1 VHTGDLL
8 ALVGGRDFQQSRFDR
23 ATRALRQPGSAFK
36 PFVFAVAL
44 REGYAPSQH
53 IADTPLRMDLPGG
66 EVWEPRNFEGEFEG
80 DVTLRQAIV
89 RSKNVPTVR
98 LAAAVGVPDVIRL
111 ARRAGI
117 RSSIPVLPSIA
128 IGTGNV
134 TPLDL
139 TAAYT
144 TFAGMGESTRPRT
157 VTRVE
162 DADGNVLWANSV
174 DAQRVLEPPV
184 AYLLTNLLSQAVN
197 EGTGVGV
204 RRAGYTGPA
213 AGKTG
218 TTQDGADVWFV
229 GYTPDVVGTIWMG
242 FDSPK
247 PILAEATGGRLA
259 APVWGR
265 IMRRTTRNRA
275 PTHEWIAPDEIRR
288 ASVDPSTGLVL
299 VEGCRP
305 EHGRAAREIFIA
317 GSEPASACPRGTPE
331 PGAPGFMAR
340 FVAWGE
346 SAFNRGRVWVASHF
360 GREEPV
366 PERQARDR
374 YLGSPKLPTAT
385 DIAVPELPADSFPL
399 LGEEIVIPD
408 VPPINAETLGV
419 YRPEPGDTV
428 LVVTPSDTGFVLQPA
443 VVDDSGNA
451 LPEGRGRGN
460 NPR

>member
-1 VHTGDLL
+1 
-8 ALVGGRDFQQSRFDR
+8 
-23 ATRALRQPGSAFK
+23 
-36 PFVFAVAL
+36 VFAVAL

-66 EVWEPRNFEGEFEG
+66 EVWEPKNFEGEFEG

-117 RSSIPVLPSIA
+117 RNSIPAVPSAA

-134 TPLDL
+134 TPLDI

-144 TFAGMGESTRPRT
+144 AFAGMGESTRPRT
-157 VTRVE
+157 VTAVE
-162 DADGNVLWANSV
+162 DADGNVIWTSSV
-174 DAQRVLEPPV
+174 ESLRVLEPPV

-229 GYTPDVVGTIWMG
+229 GYTPDIVGTVWMG

-247 PILAEATGGRLA
+247 PILADATGGRLA

-275 PTHEWIAPDEIRR
+275 PTGEWVAPSEIHR

-299 VEGCRP
+299 EDGCRP
-305 EHGRAAREIFIA
+305 EHGRAARELFIS
-317 GSEPASACPRGTPE
+317 GNEPASACPRGTPE
-331 PGAPGFMAR
+331 PGAPGLLAKLT
-340 FVAWGE
+340 AWADGV
-346 SAFNRGRVWVASHF
+346 FHRGRVWVASHF
-360 GREEPV
+360 GKEEPV
-366 PERQARDR
+366 PEREARDR

-385 DIAVPELPADSFPL
+385 DIAAPELPADSFPL

-419 YRPEPGDTV
+419 YRPQPGDTV
-428 LVVTPSDTGFVLQPA
+428 LVVTPTDTGFVLEPA
-443 VVDDSGNA
+443 VVDEQGNA
-451 LPEGRGRGN
+451 QREN
-460 NPR
+460 IPRR